1 MRTPLQ
7 GRSETRP
14 GKYILLATAL
24 APVLPQVI
32 GSAFNIWYNIALVD
46 PLLTTTE
53 LKERFLHTIILY
65 NSVCY
70 PLGVYAWLRLVYSL
84 GPAFRKLQRGE
95 EVPPAMLFRARRRAI
110 RLPFLGALISGAGWL
125 LCIPVFLFSLHAVT
139 SDLDSRLY
147 WHLPISFGVSGF
159 ISLTHSFFLVELVS
173 DWRLFPVLFRGTRAD
188 LTPGAMALSL
198 RARGVIWAIS
208 AGICPIGSLLLLSF
222 APPSPESDP
231 QWLALFVGSVGI
243 AFGLCTALLI
253 SWLVIEPI
261 AYLRDAARAVGKG
274 ELDVHIPLTRVD
286 EFGLLIGEFNRMV
299 AELREKDRL
308 RRTFGLHVGRKAAEQ
323 ILARDPG
330 LGGLEEVI
338 TVMFVDI
345 RSFTKLAARMEP
357 GETVKVLNR
366 FLETMVK
373 VVEERHGGM
382 VNKFLGDGF
391 LALFGVGRT
400 LAAHADAALE
410 AGCEMLRSLAQLNQ
424 ELELDGERALAIG
437 IGIHTGPAIV
447 GSIGSPE
454 RLEYTAI
461 GSTVNFAAK
470 IERLTK
476 VLKTPLL
483 LSEST
488 RAHLRSGLR
497 FKQFPPQPVR
507 GLDEPAT
514 VFSLAESREG
524 SDIH

>member
-1 MRTPLQ
+1 
-7 GRSETRP
+7 
-14 GKYILLATAL
+14 
-24 APVLPQVI
+24 
-32 GSAFNIWYNIALVD
+32 
-46 PLLTTTE
+46 
-53 LKERFLHTIILY
+53 
-65 NSVCY
+65 
-70 PLGVYAWLRLVYSL
+70 
-84 GPAFRKLQRGE
+84 
-95 EVPPAMLFRARRRAI
+95 
-110 RLPFLGALISGAGWL
+110 
-125 LCIPVFLFSLHAVT
+125 
-139 SDLDSRLY
+139 
-147 WHLPISFGVSGF
+147 
-159 ISLTHSFFLVELVS
+159 
-173 DWRLFPVLFRGTRAD
+173 
-188 LTPGAMALSL
+188 
-198 RARGVIWAIS
+198 
-208 AGICPIGSLLLLSF
+208 
-222 APPSPESDP
+222 
-231 QWLALFVGSVGI
+231 
-243 AFGLCTALLI
+243 
-253 SWLVIEPI
+253 
-261 AYLRDAARAVGKG
+261 
-274 ELDVHIPLTRVD
+274 
-286 EFGLLIGEFNRMV
+286 
-299 AELREKDRL
+299 
-308 RRTFGLHVGRKAAEQ
+308 
-323 ILARDPG
+323 
-330 LGGLEEVI
+330 
-338 TVMFVDI
+338 
-345 RSFTKLAARMEP
+345 
-357 GETVKVLNR
+357 
-366 FLETMVK
+366 MVK

-410 AGCEMLRSLAQLNQ
+410 AGCEMLRSLAQLNE